1 MGGSSKK
8 VTVGYKYYVGM
19 HMALCHG
26 PVDKL
31 VRIRVGGKK
40 AWVGEN
46 GGGALSINKPDLFG
60 GEKREGGVSGQ
71 VDIEM
76 GGPAQGQNGY
86 LATKLGSSLLP
97 AFRGVCCAVLRQVY
111 IGLNPY
117 MKDWG
122 WLLQRIHKRQNGQP
136 QWYDEKAEIGYYF
149 VDDVTPA
156 SALPYKDVFLVG
168 SLWRYRSVP
177 DSDLV
182 NYVGKMTNT
191 GFGPLAS
198 SLPHPTNN
206 PPFLQESATMTQVPV
221 LDRLWAEIE
230 IRVTDRRPVIVTIKA
245 DNGLLAWVDG
255 VQIAVG
261 APTSFY
267 IYTLTITPTAKV
279 HTLTVC
285 VIETRQ
291 SIDPPNWKYLDAYA
305 YQGPVENGAVYHFGD
320 YADMNPAHII
330 RECLTDTN
338 WGLGYS
344 ESDIDEVSFVA
355 AANTLYAEK
364 MGISILWSQQT
375 SIEDFVGEI
384 LRHIDAALYVDRTT
398 GKFEL
403 KLIRGDYNEA
413 SLLVLDKSNI
423 SRVEGYTK
431 QTLAE
436 LVNEI
441 TVSYNSNETGQV
453 ETVTLQ
459 NLAMIQQQGAI
470 IPASV
475 DYPGFA
481 NAAIIS
487 RVAARDLKSMSTP
500 LVTATIYANRL
511 AAGLNIG
518 DVFKWNWTEED
529 EGGAGVAT
537 SYVMRVA
544 EIAFGDGVD
553 NVVRI
558 QCVQD
563 VFALPDITYVEAEPT
578 EWVNPSTPAL
588 PASPRLVTETPYY
601 EIVRQLGNV
610 DATAKLTSLPELGYL
625 MVAAGRPTAEINAE
639 LQIDSG
645 AGYAD
650 GGALEFCPCAA
661 LDGAIGYL
669 DTTATLKNGV
679 DLDEFVA
686 GSLAQIDDEIIVIES
701 ITDGVATIRRGC
713 LDTVPSIHA
722 DGAGVIIWDGYM
734 ASDEVEYVSSEA
746 LDVKI
751 LTVTGEG
758 LLNLEDAP
766 VDSVT
771 MDQRAARPYPPA
783 NVKISGEYYPAQV
796 DGAAGFGVTWVHR
809 DRLQQ
814 TGETI
819 LGFTDE
825 TVGPESGT
833 TYSLRIIRT
842 ADEYVLESV
851 TGESG
856 NFKSLLLSYSGSVRL
871 ELWSVRDSLESFQ
884 KFEHTFNH
892 TLDGALW
899 TAEHLAAWMWFDASD
914 SSTITLDGSSVTQW
928 ADKSGNSHVATQS
941 TASKRPALVSAGQNG
956 LDVIRFAGDDVL
968 LTTELFDSPASRGC
982 IFVVYKQNEG
992 TTNGALLSTRRDS
1005 PAGGWTIRS
1014 NSPTELT
1021 YFNMGGA
1028 TSPSTSAMAP
1038 AISGYNI
1045 SGLVRNGLAI
1055 YHTTNGAV
1063 LPLGVSS
1070 SFSASSFNAT
1080 AIGAENNGASSY
1092 LYGDICEIIVL
1103 DYVPNNYTREKIEG
1117 YLAHKWGL
1125 TANLPSSHQYKSA
1138 APLVEVPPTPETW
1151 TPVETTTI
1159 FWLDASD
1166 GDTVTLNGTAV
1177 NNWNDKKGGSV
1188 VAMAD
1193 NIGSRPAL
1201 ASAYLNGLDAL
1212 SFDGANDYLVLPS
1225 FTVSAGIEMFFVVG
1239 QQATGSN
1246 RNGSIAL
1253 FTSYTTLQPHFGG
1266 GPDSAA
1272 NQDWYDTFFS
1282 TSRPLIL
1289 SDALPPGNYM
1299 GSVAQNG
1306 TQIVGR
1312 LNGAQVGAASA
1323 TFNGSP
1329 VHFIIAGTKAG
1340 TPVYSKMTFCELVM
1354 VQSPS
1359 SDTRLKLE
1367 GYLAHKWGLTASL
1380 PSDHPY
1386 KSTPPSI

>member
-76 GGPAQGQNGY
+76 GGPSQGQNSY
-86 LATKLGSSLLP
+86 LAAKLGADLLP

-245 DNGLLAWVDG
+245 DNDLLAWVDG

-261 APTSFY
+261 APANFY

-320 YADMNPAHII
+320 YADMNPAHIV
-330 RECLTDTN
+330 RECLTDSN
-338 WGLGYS
+338 WGMGYP
-344 ESDIDEVSFVA
+344 ESDIDDTSFTVA
-355 AANTLYAEK
+355 ADTLYAER

-375 SIEDFVGEI
+375 SIEDFVEEI

-398 GKFEL
+398 GKFAL
-403 KLIRGDYNEA
+403 KLIRDDYVES
-413 SLLVLDKSNI
+413 SLLVLDQSNI
-423 SRVEGYTK
+423 SRVEGYSK

-441 TVSYNSNETGQV
+441 TVTYNSNETGQT

-470 IPASV
+470 IPATV

-481 NAAIIS
+481 NQRIAAKA
-487 RVAARDLKSMSTP
+487 AARDLKALSAP
-500 LVTATIYANRL
+500 LVSATIYANRE

-518 DVFKWNWTEED
+518 DVFVWDWTETD
-529 EGGAGVAT
+529 EEGAGVST
-537 SYVMRVA
+537 SYVMRVTD
-544 EIAFGDGVD
+544 IAFGDGVD

-558 QCVQD
+558 QCAQD
-563 VFALPDITYVEAEPT
+563 VFALPDTTYVEAEPT
-578 EWVNPSTPAL
+578 EWEDPSAAPL
-588 PASPRLVTETPYY
+588 PATPRLVTETPYY
-601 EIVRQLGNV
+601 EVVRQLGEV
-610 DATAKLTSLPELGYL
+610 DTATKLASLPELGTL
-625 MVAAGRPTAEINAE
+625 MVAAGRPAAEINAE
-639 LQIDSG
+639 LQVDSG
-645 AGYAD
+645 AGYVE
-650 GGALEFCPCAA
+650 GGTLDFCPCAA
-661 LDGAIGYL
+661 LDGSIGHL
-669 DTTATLKNGV
+669 GTTATLKDMV
-679 DLDEFVA
+679 DFDEFVA

-701 ITDGVATIRRGC
+701 VAGAVATIRRGC
-713 LDTVPSIHA
+713 LDTIPATHA
-722 DGAGVIIWDGYM
+722 DGSAVIVWDGYA
-734 ASDEVEYVSSEA
+734 ASDGVEYVAGDE
-746 LDVKI
+746 LDVKL
-751 LTVTGEG
+751 LTATGEG
-758 LLNLEDAP
+758 ALALADAP

-771 MDQRAARPYPPA
+771 MGQRAIRPYPPA
-783 NVKISGEYYPAQV
+783 DVKIAGEYYPAEV
-796 DGAAGFGVTWVHR
+796 AGVAGFNVTWVHR

-814 TGETI
+814 TGGTI
-819 LGFTDE
+819 LGFTDT

-833 TYSLRIIRT
+833 TYSLRVIRT

-856 NFKSLLLSYSGSVRL
+856 NLKSFLLSYAGDVRV
-871 ELWSVRDSLESFQ
+871 ELWSARNSLDSFQ
-884 KFEHTFNH
+884 KFEHTFTH
-892 TLDGALW
+892 VLGGALW
-899 TAEHLAAWMWFDASD
+899 TPVQLVTLMWFDASD
-914 SSTITLDGSSVTQW
+914 SSTITLDGASVTQW

-968 LTTELFDSPASRGC
+968 LTTELFDSTASKGC
-982 IFVVYKQNEG
+982 IFVVYKQNDG
-992 TTNGALLSTRRDS
+992 TTTGVLLSTRPS
-1005 PAGGWTIRS
+1005 GSLEGWTLRS
-1014 NSPTELT
+1014 ESPTLLA
-1021 YFNMGGA
+1021 YFHLGS
-1028 TSPSTSAMAP
+1028 TPSPSSSGSASSL
-1038 AISGYNI
+1038 SGYNI
-1045 SGLVRNGLAI
+1045 GCVVRNARMF
-1055 YHTTNGAV
+1055 YHAMNGT
-1063 LPLGVSS
+1063 PLGLGDAGNI
-1070 SFSASSFNAT
+1070 SASSFNAT
-1080 AIGAENNGASSY
+1080 AIGAENGGTASY
-1092 LYGDICEIIVL
+1092 LAGDICEIVIL
-1103 DYVPNNYTREKIEG
+1103 DYVPDNATRERVEG

-1125 TANLPSSHQYKSA
+1125 TANLPSGHQYKLA
-1138 APLVEVPPTPETW
+1138 APLVETPSTPETW

-1177 NNWNDKKGGSV
+1177 NNWNDKKGGSM

-1193 NIGSRPAL
+1193 DINRRPAL

-1212 SFDGANDYLVLPS
+1212 SFDGADDYLYLPS

-1329 VHFIIAGTKAG
+1329 VHFIIAGTKAS